1 MSNEIID
8 EINEAADADAL
19 FPAIRKRAIN
29 KYRRLM
35 RAVHPDVDPS
45 PEATAAAARLNA
57 LWVDWLAAHDGKPGN
72 TTTAAA
78 SKPKTKL
85 TEVLRTESSVLFN
98 TPDGWMSVARSVGNR
113 YEAGIGGLMEKLNR
127 LVDGSPVDVGG
138 RVSTVMIPQADG
150 LHSAIR
156 VERGLM
162 DDGWTLGAL
171 GGLSG
176 RDAAW
181 VLKRL
186 VYLGGALETVGLE
199 VPELGR
205 RVVVQPS
212 KHMIGLFDFTGAV
225 GRDDV
230 DAMTPLM
237 SEFIER
243 SVDGNET
250 DGRKLAAFAKGSM
263 LKSRPAPAELMRELD
278 DVLFDLYG
286 KPEYHAMADP
296 VGH

>member
-1 MSNEIID
+1 MSNETID
-8 EINEAADADAL
+8 EINAAADADAL
-19 FPAIRKRAIN
+19 FPPIRKRAIN

-57 LWVDWLAAHDGKPGN
+57 LWEDWLTAHDGKPGS
-72 TTTAAA
+72 TAAA
-78 SKPKTKL
+78 PKPTTKP
-85 TEVLRTESSVLFN
+85 TEVLRTESSVLFT
-98 TPDGWMSVARSVGNR
+98 TPGGWLSVTRS
-113 YEAGIGGLMEKLNR
+113 AGGPNGGDIGRLVKKLNR
-127 LVDGSPVDVGG
+127 LVSGSPVDVGG
-138 RVSTVMIPQADG
+138 RVSPVMIPQADG
-150 LHSAIR
+150 LHSAVR

-171 GGLSG
+171 GKLTG

-186 VYLGGALETVGLE
+186 VFLGGALETAGLD

-212 KHMIGLFDFTGAV
+212 KHMVGLFDFTGAV
-225 GRDDV
+225 GRSNV

-237 SEFIER
+237 AEFIER
-243 SVDGNET
+243 CADESET

-263 LKSRPAPAELMRELD
+263 LKSRPAPVELMRELD

-286 KPEYHAMADP
+286 KPQYHAMPDP